1 MANDIFTTHIKKS
14 DGTEETYNPD
24 KVIVSVITVG
34 VPYMDAV
41 KVTDTVTRK
50 VKKQDSLTSAEL
62 RELIKGIIAT
72 KYPEIAEKYAKNGMY
87 IATES
92 GLFELFDCKKI
103 IQSLIKEVG
112 MDEKDAKKIARQTE
126 KRLRKINAKRLTPSL
141 IRDTVCITLME
152 NGFEDQ
158 RSKYTRVGMPVFDV
172 TELIMNNDHD
182 NANVQHNPETIH
194 KHAADRV
201 MKSYLFTILPAH
213 LTKAH
218 IRGDIHLHDAD
229 YYAVRP
235 NCMQHELPWFFQNGL
250 KVDGFGNHTSVSGP
264 AKNHM
269 VAVLHAAKVLASSQ
283 TNMAGGQSL
292 DNFNTY
298 IAPFLAGLTKDE
310 IKQAAQCF
318 IFEMNQLY
326 VARGGQSVSYDAPLV
341 IKTEKGVEVVEIG
354 EFCHRY
360 LDSDGTF
367 MLPDE
372 KAETLSLNRET
383 GELEWK
389 PVTGVY
395 VHRPASKLHEVTLRT
410 GKKVKI
416 TSDHSLFTLDERMNI
431 VETKVG
437 DEPGTIL
444 AVNHIPLPETHS
456 DISIDEAWITGVLI
470 GDGHVIYSNGYVT
483 GVRMAGK
490 NRAVIDRFKRII
502 TEMGGNPREI
512 CNEFGVPEVHVTS
525 RDIGMKF
532 VEIGHGSENKCIP
545 NTLLSAP
552 EPIILALMDGL
563 LSSDGSV
570 NRGRYE
576 YYTTSNTL
584 RNQMEF
590 ILNRLGIRYAVR
602 TRMEPSN
609 FNRNFPVHCIQIN
622 PEGTQRLMTTNSD
635 RIITYDDMLEENAG
649 VEYNGCLD
657 NHPHDFSIM
666 RGFIKE
672 YCGGAQYNLSYAFK
686 TPQRRLKYEH
696 IQMLK
701 DAAPWIAKKM
711 ENILP
716 MEVKGI
722 VDAPMEEFVYDI
734 GVKDNQN
741 FVLANGIVAH
751 NTVFSSVNLDFEIP
765 SYLVNEP
772 AIGRG
777 GKVVGTYGDYLLE
790 LQAFTNAYLD
800 VMLDGDAIGKPHLF
814 PNTIFRVRDN
824 TFNDD
829 TQKQIMLK
837 VCYLFSKYGTP
848 YILNMLPDYQHEAVN
863 AMGCRTRLSGDWAD
877 KHGYEDP
884 RMSTERCGN
893 LQYITINM
901 PRVAYQAK
909 GDEDRAKE
917 ILGDK
922 LDLVFDATMFKRDLI
937 KSRMEHG
944 IFPFIAQTNK
954 DGEQYYRFDDITLT
968 AGFAGLNEM
977 VQFIAGKQ
985 LHESPDIYKLGF
997 DYVKYMREYMNDKS
1011 EQTGLRFTLTQ
1022 SPAETTCGR
1031 FAKLDYLEFGDTAIV
1046 QGDKSNID
1054 SLYYTNSSH
1063 MNVSANMPLYE
1074 RAKLDGAFHPLCN
1087 GGHIAHIFLGE
1098 ANPDPEG
1105 LLVLT
1110 EKLCKNTELGLFD
1123 YAKEV
1128 TTCDDCHTVVGG
1140 LHETCPKCGSAAL
1153 EKYARITGYTQN
1165 VGGFNRA
1172 KVEEVKNRHK
1182 YTI

>member
-1 MANDIFTTHIKKS
+1 
-14 DGTEETYNPD
+14 
-24 KVIVSVITVG
+24 
-34 VPYMDAV
+34 
-41 KVTDTVTRK
+41 
-50 VKKQDSLTSAEL
+50 
-62 RELIKGIIAT
+62 
-72 KYPEIAEKYAKNGMY
+72 
-87 IATES
+87 
-92 GLFELFDCKKI
+92 
-103 IQSLIKEVG
+103 

-201 MKSYLFTILPAH
+201 MKSYLFTIAPQH
-213 LTKAH
+213 LVKAH

-326 VARGGQSVSYDAPLV
+326 VARGGQ
-341 IKTEKGVEVVEIG
+341 
-354 EFCHRY
+354 
-360 LDSDGTF
+360 
-367 MLPDE
+367 
-372 KAETLSLNRET
+372 
-383 GELEWK
+383 
-389 PVTGVY
+389 
-395 VHRPASKLHEVTLRT
+395 
-410 GKKVKI
+410 
-416 TSDHSLFTLDERMNI
+416 
-431 VETKVG
+431 
-437 DEPGTIL
+437 
-444 AVNHIPLPETHS
+444 
-456 DISIDEAWITGVLI
+456 
-470 GDGHVIYSNGYVT
+470 
-483 GVRMAGK
+483 
-490 NRAVIDRFKRII
+490 
-502 TEMGGNPREI
+502 
-512 CNEFGVPEVHVTS
+512 
-525 RDIGMKF
+525 
-532 VEIGHGSENKCIP
+532 
-545 NTLLSAP
+545 
-552 EPIILALMDGL
+552 
-563 LSSDGSV
+563 
-570 NRGRYE
+570 
-576 YYTTSNTL
+576 
-584 RNQMEF
+584 
-590 ILNRLGIRYAVR
+590 
-602 TRMEPSN
+602 
-609 FNRNFPVHCIQIN
+609 
-622 PEGTQRLMTTNSD
+622 
-635 RIITYDDMLEENAG
+635 
-649 VEYNGCLD
+649 
-657 NHPHDFSIM
+657 
-666 RGFIKE
+666 
-672 YCGGAQYNLSYAFK
+672 
-686 TPQRRLKYEH
+686 
-696 IQMLK
+696 
-701 DAAPWIAKKM
+701 
-711 ENILP
+711 
-716 MEVKGI
+716 
-722 VDAPMEEFVYDI
+722 
-734 GVKDNQN
+734 
-741 FVLANGIVAH
+741 
-751 NTVFSSVNLDFEIP
+751 TVFSTVNMDFEIP
-765 SYLVNEP
+765 SYLKNRP

-824 TFNDD
+824 TFKDD
-829 TQKQIMLK
+829 VQKQIMLK

-893 LQYITINM
+893 LQYITINL

-922 LDLVFDATMFKRDLI
+922 LDLVYDATMFKRDLI

-985 LHESPDIYKLGF
+985 LHESPDVYKLGF
-997 DYVKYMREYMNDKS
+997 DYIKYMREYMNDKS

-1046 QGDKSNID
+1046 QGDKTNID